1 MALTTPRK
9 LLWLPAPSARTAATP
24 RNPRLGRVN
33 YLPWLIVP
41 LLYALVGWSL
51 AGDHLIG
58 GRAQQVIEVTGI
70 LLTGALGLWVAAYV
84 KNRNI
89 QVERAY
95 STHLEELS
103 QRLRSLAYH
112 DSLTGLYNHR
122 YFYDQLSH
130 EVERANRYGR
140 PVSVILVDLDDFKS
154 VNDTYG
160 HLMGDKLLAFIG
172 RVIRDQVRAADI
184 PARYGGDEFAIILPD
199 TARAAGELTAQK
211 LARAVASGSGRA
223 EAGALSERLP
233 LSASCGVASCP
244 EDARTVSELLQVA
257 DNRSYAAKRRT
268 KAAAPHH
275 QTAQSA
281 LTARSA

>member
-1 MALTTPRK
+1 MTTNSHGLSTPSLSGNGRAAAMPRQLK
-9 LLWLPAPSARTAATP
+9 STA
-24 RNPRLGRVN
+24 VSH
-33 YLPWLIVP
+33 LPWLMVP
-41 LLYALVGWSL
+41 LVYGLIVWALVAPHLVSPHTQL
-51 AGDHLIG
+51 AVQIIG
-58 GRAQQVIEVTGI
+58 TAII
-70 LLTGALGLWVAAYV
+70 GAVGVYIAHHV
-84 KNRNI
+84 RIRNI
-89 QVERAY
+89 RIERDY

-223 EAGALSERLP
+223 EAGALGERLP

-257 DNRSYAAKRRT
+257 DDRSYAAKRR
-268 KAAAPHH
+268 KKAAPHH

-281 LTARSA
+281 LTAREA